1 LETAGHDLARP
12 HHLEQSMAL
21 TLTARQWLV
30 ILIFRSDGR
39 IVHICI
45 GVVRMDKMKL
55 DPARFEPAR
64 RIAVQP

>member
-1 LETAGHDLARP
+1 MD
-12 HHLEQSMAL
+12 L
-21 TLTARQWLV
+21 TLTARQWLI

-55 DPARFEPAR
+55 EPVRFETAR
-64 RIAVQP
+64 RVGVQP